1 MLGPD
6 DLREHITDTYFALRR
21 GLVVLSVLLPFV
33 LLGLGAYWDV
43 SWQPSLSHYYANGA
57 AGTRDWLVGTLF
69 ATGALLSNYKGFS
82 TLENV
87 APEKLA
93 AAGRAQRTPARRIT
107 PAP

>member
-21 GLVVLSVLLPFV
+21 GLVVLSVLLSFV
-33 LLGLGAYWDV
+33 LLGLGAYWHV
-43 SWQPSLSHYYANGA
+43 SWPSLSHYDANGT

-69 ATGALLSNYKGFS
+69 TTGALLYNYKGFS